1 MSYVKSVSG
10 SDYRF
15 LVRGVMLYHTC
26 PWLNLLNGPLMFKRR
41 YVTLL
46 PLFVLLAACS
56 SKPKPTET
64 ETTTGTPSGGFL
76 LEPQHNVMQMGGD
89 FANNPNAQQFID
101 KMVNK
106 HGFDRQ
112 QLQEILSQAKRLDS
126 VLRLMDNQAP
136 TTSVKPPSG
145 PNGAW
150 LRYRKKFITP
160 DNVQNGVVFWNQ
172 YEDALNRAWQVY
184 GVPPEII
191 VGIIGVETRWGRVM
205 GKTRILDAL
214 ATLSFNYPRRA
225 EYFSGELETF
235 LLMARDEQDDPLNL
249 KGSFAGAMGYGQF
262 MPSSY
267 KQYAVDF
274 SGDGHINL
282 WDPVDAIGSVA
293 NYFKAHGWVKG
304 DQVAIM
310 ANGQAPGLPNGFK
323 TKYSISQLAAAGLT
337 PQQPLGNHQQASLLR
352 LDVGTGYQY
361 WYGLPNFYTITR
373 YNHST
378 HYAMAVWQLGQAN
391 QCSDCQN
398 VVAGEIDLPVRKH
411 LLNSLPQTAEILP
424 FR

>member
-101 KMVNK
+101 RMVNK

-136 TTSVKPPSG
+136 TTPVKPPSG

-304 DQVAIM
+304 DQVAVM

-323 TKYSISQLAAAGLT
+323 TRYSISQLAAAGLT

-378 HYAMAVWQLGQAN
+378 HYAMAVWQLGQA
-391 QCSDCQN
+391 
-398 VVAGEIDLPVRKH
+398 VALARV
-411 LLNSLPQTAEILP
+411 Q
-424 FR
+424 

>member
-304 DQVAIM
+304 DQVAVM

-323 TKYSISQLAAAGLT
+323 TRYSISQLAAAGLT

-361 WYGLPNFYTITR
+361 WYSLPNFYTITR

-378 HYAMAVWQLGQAN
+378 HYAMAVWQLGQA
-391 QCSDCQN
+391 
-398 VVAGEIDLPVRKH
+398 VALARV
-411 LLNSLPQTAEILP
+411 Q
-424 FR
+424 

>member
-64 ETTTGTPSGGFL
+64 DTTTGTPSGGFL

-274 SGDGHINL
+274 SGDEHINL

-304 DQVAIM
+304 DQVAVM

-378 HYAMAVWQLGQAN
+378 HYAMAVWQLGQA
-391 QCSDCQN
+391 
-398 VVAGEIDLPVRKH
+398 VALARV
-411 LLNSLPQTAEILP
+411 Q
-424 FR
+424 

>member
-101 KMVNK
+101 RMVNK

-304 DQVAIM
+304 DQVAVM

-323 TKYSISQLAAAGLT
+323 TRYSISQLAAAGLT

-361 WYGLPNFYTITR
+361 WYGLPNFYVITR

-378 HYAMAVWQLGQAN
+378 HYAMAVWQLGLAVSQARVPAA
-391 QCSDCQN
+391 S
-398 VVAGEIDLPVRKH
+398 
-411 LLNSLPQTAEILP
+411 P
-424 FR
+424 FSQ

>member
-160 DNVQNGVVFWNQ
+160 DNVQNGVIFWNQ

-304 DQVAIM
+304 DQVAVM

-323 TKYSISQLAAAGLT
+323 TRYSISQLAVAGLT

-378 HYAMAVWQLGQAN
+378 HYAMAVWQLGQA
-391 QCSDCQN
+391 
-398 VVAGEIDLPVRKH
+398 VALARV
-411 LLNSLPQTAEILP
+411 Q
-424 FR
+424 

>member
-64 ETTTGTPSGGFL
+64 DTTTGTPSGGFL

-101 KMVNK
+101 RMVNK

-304 DQVAIM
+304 DQVAVM

-337 PQQPLGNHQQASLLR
+337 PQQSLGNHQQASLLR

-378 HYAMAVWQLGQAN
+378 HYAMAVWQLGQA
-391 QCSDCQN
+391 
-398 VVAGEIDLPVRKH
+398 VALARV
-411 LLNSLPQTAEILP
+411 Q
-424 FR
+424 

>member
-64 ETTTGTPSGGFL
+64 DTTTGTPSGGFL

-101 KMVNK
+101 RMVNK

-160 DNVQNGVVFWNQ
+160 DNVQNGVVFWNK

-304 DQVAIM
+304 DQVAVM

-378 HYAMAVWQLGQAN
+378 HYAMAVWQLGQA
-391 QCSDCQN
+391 
-398 VVAGEIDLPVRKH
+398 VALARV
-411 LLNSLPQTAEILP
+411 Q
-424 FR
+424 

>member
-89 FANNPNAQQFID
+89 FSNNPNAQQFID
-101 KMVNK
+101 KMVKK

-235 LLMARDEQDDPLNL
+235 LLMARDEKDDPLNL

-304 DQVAIM
+304 DQVAVM

-378 HYAMAVWQLGQAN
+378 HYAMAVWQLGQA
-391 QCSDCQN
+391 
-398 VVAGEIDLPVRKH
+398 VALARV
-411 LLNSLPQTAEILP
+411 Q
-424 FR
+424 

>member
-64 ETTTGTPSGGFL
+64 DTTTGTPSGGFL

-304 DQVAIM
+304 DQVAVM

-361 WYGLPNFYTITR
+361 WYVLPNFYTITR

-378 HYAMAVWQLGQAN
+378 HYAMAVWQLGQA
-391 QCSDCQN
+391 
-398 VVAGEIDLPVRKH
+398 VALARV
-411 LLNSLPQTAEILP
+411 Q
-424 FR
+424 

>member
-15 LVRGVMLYHTC
+15 LVRGGMLYHTC

-136 TTSVKPPSG
+136 TTAVKPPSG

-304 DQVAIM
+304 DQVAVM

-323 TKYSISQLAAAGLT
+323 TRYSISQLAAAGLT

-352 LDVGTGYQY
+352 LDVGSGYQY

-378 HYAMAVWQLGQAN
+378 HYAMAVWQLGQA
-391 QCSDCQN
+391 
-398 VVAGEIDLPVRKH
+398 VALARV
-411 LLNSLPQTAEILP
+411 Q
-424 FR
+424 

>member
-1 MSYVKSVSG
+1 
-10 SDYRF
+10 
-15 LVRGVMLYHTC
+15 MLYHTS
-26 PWLNLLNGPLMFKRR
+26 PWLNLFNGCLMFKRR
-41 YVTLL
+41 YVALL
-46 PLFVLLAACS
+46 PLFALLAACS
-56 SKPKPTET
+56 SKPQSSEIQ
-64 ETTTGTPSGGFL
+64 TTTGAPSGGFL
-76 LEPQHNVMQMGGD
+76 LEPQHNVMVMGGD
-89 FANNPNAQQFID
+89 FANNPNAQQFIE

-106 HGFDRQ
+106 HGFNRQ
-112 QLQEILSQAKRLDS
+112 QLQEILSQAKRLDY
-126 VLRLMDNQAP
+126 VLRLMDRQAP
-136 TTSVKPPSG
+136 TTQPPAG

-150 LRYRKKFITP
+150 LRYRKQFITP
-160 DNVQNGVVFWNQ
+160 DNVQNGVAFWNQ

-191 VGIIGVETRWGRVM
+191 VGIIGVETRWGRIM

-235 LLMARDEQDDPLNL
+235 LLMARDEQDDPLDL

-274 SGDGHINL
+274 NGDGHINL

-304 DQVAIM
+304 DVVAVP
-310 ANGQAPGLPNGFK
+310 ANGQASGLANGFK
-323 TKYSISQLAAAGLT
+323 TQYSISQLAAAGLT
-337 PQQPLGNHQQASLLR
+337 PQQSLGNHQQASLLR

-361 WYGLPNFYTITR
+361 WYGLPNFYAITR

-378 HYAMAVWQLGQAN
+378 HYAMAVWQLGQA
-391 QCSDCQN
+391 
-398 VVAGEIDLPVRKH
+398 VALARVPAA
-411 LLNSLPQTAEILP
+411 SP
-424 FR
+424 FSQ

>member
-64 ETTTGTPSGGFL
+64 DTTTGTPSGGFL

-282 WDPVDAIGSVA
+282 WEPVDAIGSVA

-304 DQVAIM
+304 DQVAVM

-361 WYGLPNFYTITR
+361 WYGMPNFYTITR

-378 HYAMAVWQLGQAN
+378 HYAMAVWQLGQA
-391 QCSDCQN
+391 
-398 VVAGEIDLPVRKH
+398 VALARV
-411 LLNSLPQTAEILP
+411 Q
-424 FR
+424 

>member
-64 ETTTGTPSGGFL
+64 DTTTGTPSGGFL

-106 HGFDRQ
+106 HAFDRQ

-304 DQVAIM
+304 DQVAVM

-378 HYAMAVWQLGQAN
+378 HYAMAVWQLGQA
-391 QCSDCQN
+391 
-398 VVAGEIDLPVRKH
+398 VALARV
-411 LLNSLPQTAEILP
+411 Q
-424 FR
+424 

>member
-15 LVRGVMLYHTC
+15 LVRGGMLYHTC
-26 PWLNLLNGPLMFKRR
+26 PWLNLLNGPLMFKLR

-304 DQVAIM
+304 DQVAVM

-323 TKYSISQLAAAGLT
+323 TRYSISQLAAAGLT

-378 HYAMAVWQLGQAN
+378 HYAMAVWQLGQA
-391 QCSDCQN
+391 
-398 VVAGEIDLPVRKH
+398 VALARV
-411 LLNSLPQTAEILP
+411 Q
-424 FR
+424 

>member
-15 LVRGVMLYHTC
+15 LVRGGMLYHTC

-106 HGFDRQ
+106 HGFNRQ
-112 QLQEILSQAKRLDS
+112 QLQEIPSQAKRLDS

-304 DQVAIM
+304 DQVAVM

-323 TKYSISQLAAAGLT
+323 TRYSISQLAAAGLT

-378 HYAMAVWQLGQAN
+378 HYAMAVWQLGQA
-391 QCSDCQN
+391 
-398 VVAGEIDLPVRKH
+398 VALARV
-411 LLNSLPQTAEILP
+411 Q
-424 FR
+424 

>member
-64 ETTTGTPSGGFL
+64 DTTTGTPSGGFL

-145 PNGAW
+145 PNGAR

-304 DQVAIM
+304 DQVAVM

-378 HYAMAVWQLGQAN
+378 HYAMAVWQLGQA
-391 QCSDCQN
+391 
-398 VVAGEIDLPVRKH
+398 VALARV
-411 LLNSLPQTAEILP
+411 Q
-424 FR
+424 

>member
-64 ETTTGTPSGGFL
+64 DTTTGTPSGGFL

-101 KMVNK
+101 RMVNK

-191 VGIIGVETRWGRVM
+191 VGIIGFETRWGRVM

-304 DQVAIM
+304 DQVAVM

-323 TKYSISQLAAAGLT
+323 TRYSISQLATAGLT

-378 HYAMAVWQLGQAN
+378 HYAMAVWQLGQA
-391 QCSDCQN
+391 
-398 VVAGEIDLPVRKH
+398 VALARV
-411 LLNSLPQTAEILP
+411 Q
-424 FR
+424 

>member
-101 KMVNK
+101 RMVNK

-293 NYFKAHGWVKG
+293 NYFKSHGWVKG
-304 DQVAIM
+304 DQVAVM

-378 HYAMAVWQLGQAN
+378 HYAMAVWQLGQA
-391 QCSDCQN
+391 
-398 VVAGEIDLPVRKH
+398 VALARV
-411 LLNSLPQTAEILP
+411 Q
-424 FR
+424 

>member
-64 ETTTGTPSGGFL
+64 DTTTGTPSGGFL

-304 DQVAIM
+304 DQVAVM
-310 ANGQAPGLPNGFK
+310 ANGQVPGLPNGFK

-378 HYAMAVWQLGQAN
+378 HYAMAVWQLGQA
-391 QCSDCQN
+391 
-398 VVAGEIDLPVRKH
+398 VALARV
-411 LLNSLPQTAEILP
+411 Q
-424 FR
+424 

>member
-64 ETTTGTPSGGFL
+64 DTTTGTPSGGFL

-112 QLQEILSQAKRLDS
+112 QLQEILSQAKHLDS

-304 DQVAIM
+304 DQVAVM

-323 TKYSISQLAAAGLT
+323 TRYSISQLAAAGLT

-378 HYAMAVWQLGQAN
+378 HYAMAVWQLGQA
-391 QCSDCQN
+391 
-398 VVAGEIDLPVRKH
+398 VALARV
-411 LLNSLPQTAEILP
+411 Q
-424 FR
+424 

>member
-64 ETTTGTPSGGFL
+64 DTTTGTPSGGFL

-106 HGFDRQ
+106 HGFYRQ

-172 YEDALNRAWQVY
+172 YEDALNRGWQVY

-304 DQVAIM
+304 DQVAVM

-378 HYAMAVWQLGQAN
+378 HYAMAVWQLGQA
-391 QCSDCQN
+391 
-398 VVAGEIDLPVRKH
+398 VALARV
-411 LLNSLPQTAEILP
+411 Q
-424 FR
+424 

>member
-64 ETTTGTPSGGFL
+64 DTTTGTPSGGFL

-214 ATLSFNYPRRA
+214 ATLSLNYPRRA

-304 DQVAIM
+304 DQVAVM
-310 ANGQAPGLPNGFK
+310 ANRQAPDLPNGFK

-378 HYAMAVWQLGQAN
+378 HYAMAVWQLGQA
-391 QCSDCQN
+391 
-398 VVAGEIDLPVRKH
+398 VALARV
-411 LLNSLPQTAEILP
+411 Q
-424 FR
+424 

>member
-101 KMVNK
+101 RMVNK

-282 WDPVDAIGSVA
+282 WEPVDAIGSVA

-304 DQVAIM
+304 DQVAVM

-361 WYGLPNFYTITR
+361 WYGMPNFYTITR

-378 HYAMAVWQLGQAN
+378 HYAMAVWQLGQA
-391 QCSDCQN
+391 
-398 VVAGEIDLPVRKH
+398 VALARV
-411 LLNSLPQTAEILP
+411 Q
-424 FR
+424 

>member
-15 LVRGVMLYHTC
+15 LVRGGMLYHTC

-64 ETTTGTPSGGFL
+64 DTTTGTPSGGFL

-304 DQVAIM
+304 DQVAVM
-310 ANGQAPGLPNGFK
+310 ANGQASGLPNGFK

-378 HYAMAVWQLGQAN
+378 HYAMAVWQLGQA
-391 QCSDCQN
+391 
-398 VVAGEIDLPVRKH
+398 VALARV
-411 LLNSLPQTAEILP
+411 Q
-424 FR
+424 

>member
-56 SKPKPTET
+56 SKTKPTET
-64 ETTTGTPSGGFL
+64 DTTTGTPSGGFL

-304 DQVAIM
+304 DQVAVM

-378 HYAMAVWQLGQAN
+378 HYAMAVWQLGQA
-391 QCSDCQN
+391 
-398 VVAGEIDLPVRKH
+398 VALARV
-411 LLNSLPQTAEILP
+411 Q
-424 FR
+424 

>member
-249 KGSFAGAMGYGQF
+249 KGSFARAMGYGQF

-304 DQVAIM
+304 DQVAVM

-378 HYAMAVWQLGQAN
+378 HYAMAVWQLGQA
-391 QCSDCQN
+391 
-398 VVAGEIDLPVRKH
+398 VALARV
-411 LLNSLPQTAEILP
+411 Q
-424 FR
+424 

>member
-64 ETTTGTPSGGFL
+64 DTTTGTPSGGFL
-76 LEPQHNVMQMGGD
+76 LEQQHNVMQMGGD

-101 KMVNK
+101 RMVNK

-304 DQVAIM
+304 DQVAVM

-323 TKYSISQLAAAGLT
+323 TKYSISQLAVAGLT

-361 WYGLPNFYTITR
+361 WYGLPNFYSITR

-378 HYAMAVWQLGQAN
+378 HYAMAVWQLGQA
-391 QCSDCQN
+391 
-398 VVAGEIDLPVRKH
+398 VALARV
-411 LLNSLPQTAEILP
+411 Q
-424 FR
+424 

>member
-26 PWLNLLNGPLMFKRR
+26 PWLNLLSGPLMFKRR

-64 ETTTGTPSGGFL
+64 DTTTGTPSGGFL

-304 DQVAIM
+304 DQVAVM

-323 TKYSISQLAAAGLT
+323 TKYSISQLTAAGLT

-378 HYAMAVWQLGQAN
+378 HYAMAVWQLGQA
-391 QCSDCQN
+391 
-398 VVAGEIDLPVRKH
+398 VALSRVH
-411 LLNSLPQTAEILP
+411 
-424 FR
+424 

>member
-1 MSYVKSVSG
+1 
-10 SDYRF
+10 
-15 LVRGVMLYHTC
+15 
-26 PWLNLLNGPLMFKRR
+26 MFKRR

-64 ETTTGTPSGGFL
+64 DTTTGTPSGGFL

-126 VLRLMDNQAP
+126 VLRLMDYQAP

-304 DQVAIM
+304 DQVAVM

-378 HYAMAVWQLGQAN
+378 HYAMAVWQLGQA
-391 QCSDCQN
+391 
-398 VVAGEIDLPVRKH
+398 VALARV
-411 LLNSLPQTAEILP
+411 Q
-424 FR
+424 

>member
-64 ETTTGTPSGGFL
+64 DTTTGTPSGGLL

-304 DQVAIM
+304 DQVAVM

-323 TKYSISQLAAAGLT
+323 TRYSISQLAAAGLT

-378 HYAMAVWQLGQAN
+378 HYAMAVWQLGQA
-391 QCSDCQN
+391 
-398 VVAGEIDLPVRKH
+398 VALARV
-411 LLNSLPQTAEILP
+411 Q
-424 FR
+424 

>member
-64 ETTTGTPSGGFL
+64 DTTTGTPSGGFL

-191 VGIIGVETRWGRVM
+191 VWIIGVETRWGRVM

-304 DQVAIM
+304 DQVAVM

-378 HYAMAVWQLGQAN
+378 HYAMAVWQLGQA
-391 QCSDCQN
+391 
-398 VVAGEIDLPVRKH
+398 VALARV
-411 LLNSLPQTAEILP
+411 Q
-424 FR
+424 

>member
-64 ETTTGTPSGGFL
+64 DTTTGTPSGGFL

-304 DQVAIM
+304 DQVAVM
-310 ANGQAPGLPNGFK
+310 ANSQAPGLPNGFK

-378 HYAMAVWQLGQAN
+378 HYAMAVWQLGQA
-391 QCSDCQN
+391 
-398 VVAGEIDLPVRKH
+398 VALARV
-411 LLNSLPQTAEILP
+411 Q
-424 FR
+424 

>member
-15 LVRGVMLYHTC
+15 LVRGGMLYHTC

-304 DQVAIM
+304 DQVAVM

-323 TKYSISQLAAAGLT
+323 TRYSISQLAAAGLT

-373 YNHST
+373 YNLST
-378 HYAMAVWQLGQAN
+378 HYAMAVWQLGQA
-391 QCSDCQN
+391 
-398 VVAGEIDLPVRKH
+398 VALARV
-411 LLNSLPQTAEILP
+411 Q
-424 FR
+424 

>member
-15 LVRGVMLYHTC
+15 LVRDVMLYHTC

-304 DQVAIM
+304 DQVAVM

-323 TKYSISQLAAAGLT
+323 TRYSISQLAAAGLT

-378 HYAMAVWQLGQAN
+378 HYAMAVWQLGQA
-391 QCSDCQN
+391 
-398 VVAGEIDLPVRKH
+398 VALARV
-411 LLNSLPQTAEILP
+411 Q
-424 FR
+424 